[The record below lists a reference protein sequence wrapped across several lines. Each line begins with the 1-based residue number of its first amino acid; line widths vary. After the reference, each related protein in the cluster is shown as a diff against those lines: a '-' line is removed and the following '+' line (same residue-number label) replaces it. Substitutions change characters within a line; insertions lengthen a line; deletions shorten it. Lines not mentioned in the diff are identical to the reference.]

1 MENADIDVPESL
13 KLVMRNYQK
22 TGYRWLKMLKDNN
35 FGGILADD
43 MGLGKSLQMIALLLE
58 EKSTAIIVC
67 PTTLMLNWA
76 GEIKKFAPSLKA
88 VTVMGTQE
96 ERKEIIRNITDAD
109 VVITSYDLIRRDWE
123 LYKDIEFDYAVADE
137 AQFIKNPETK
147 NAVAVK
153 KIRAKHRFA
162 LTGTPIENNLG
173 ELWSI
178 FDFIMPM
185 YLKNYNSFKDKYESD
200 IVHGD
205 RAATERLKR
214 IVRPF
219 ILRRLKAD
227 VLKELPAK
235 TESVINSPLE
245 GEQKDVYAA
254 NLALVRDSMRVTPD
268 ISRVVVLSMLTKLRQ
283 ICCDPSL
290 VYPDYKGNSAK
301 LEACMEL
308 IETATEGGHKILLF
322 SQFTSMLDIIRR
334 RLMEKGIS
342 FYVLK
347 GDTPKTER
355 LKLVNKFNENDTKVF
370 LISLKAGGTGINLT
384 GADVVI
390 HYDPWW
396 NLSLIHI
403 SEPTRP

>member
-1 MENADIDVPESL
+1 
-13 KLVMRNYQK
+13 
-22 TGYRWLKMLKDNN
+22 
-35 FGGILADD
+35 
-43 MGLGKSLQMIALLLE
+43 
-58 EKSTAIIVC
+58 
-67 PTTLMLNWA
+67 
-76 GEIKKFAPSLKA
+76 
-88 VTVMGTQE
+88 MGTQE

-322 SQFTSMLDIIRR
+322 RSSLRCWTLYAAALWKRAYLFMCLRATPQKP
-334 RLMEKGIS
+334 KG
-342 FYVLK
+342 
-347 GDTPKTER
+347 
-355 LKLVNKFNENDTKVF
+355 
-370 LISLKAGGTGINLT
+370 
-384 GADVVI
+384 
-390 HYDPWW
+390 
-396 NLSLIHI
+396 
-403 SEPTRP
+403 

>member
-1 MENADIDVPESL
+1 
-13 KLVMRNYQK
+13 
-22 TGYRWLKMLKDNN
+22 
-35 FGGILADD
+35 
-43 MGLGKSLQMIALLLE
+43 
-58 EKSTAIIVC
+58 
-67 PTTLMLNWA
+67 
-76 GEIKKFAPSLKA
+76 
-88 VTVMGTQE
+88 
-96 ERKEIIRNITDAD
+96 
-109 VVITSYDLIRRDWE
+109 
-123 LYKDIEFDYAVADE
+123 
-137 AQFIKNPETK
+137 
-147 NAVAVK
+147 
-153 KIRAKHRFA
+153 
-162 LTGTPIENNLG
+162 
-173 ELWSI
+173 
-178 FDFIMPM
+178 M

-396 NLSLIHI
+396 NESVMNQATDRAYRMGQQKSVQVYKLIVKDSVEEKIMKLQEKKSALSSLVVGKENGIKDI
-403 SEPTRP
+403 IEILS

>member
-1 MENADIDVPESL
+1 
-13 KLVMRNYQK
+13 
-22 TGYRWLKMLKDNN
+22 
-35 FGGILADD
+35 
-43 MGLGKSLQMIALLLE
+43 
-58 EKSTAIIVC
+58 
-67 PTTLMLNWA
+67 
-76 GEIKKFAPSLKA
+76 
-88 VTVMGTQE
+88 
-96 ERKEIIRNITDAD
+96 
-109 VVITSYDLIRRDWE
+109 
-123 LYKDIEFDYAVADE
+123 
-137 AQFIKNPETK
+137 
-147 NAVAVK
+147 
-153 KIRAKHRFA
+153 
-162 LTGTPIENNLG
+162 
-173 ELWSI
+173 
-178 FDFIMPM
+178 
-185 YLKNYNSFKDKYESD
+185 
-200 IVHGD
+200 
-205 RAATERLKR
+205 
-214 IVRPF
+214 
-219 ILRRLKAD
+219 
-227 VLKELPAK
+227 
-235 TESVINSPLE
+235 
-245 GEQKDVYAA
+245 
-254 NLALVRDSMRVTPD
+254 MRVTPD

-396 NLSLIHI
+396 NESVMNQATDRAYRMGQQKSVQVYKLIVKDSVEEKIMKLQEKKSALSSLVVGKENGIKDI
-403 SEPTRP
+403 IEILS

>member
-1 MENADIDVPESL
+1 MG
-13 KLVMRNYQK
+13 YK
-22 TGYRWLKMLKDNN
+22 T
-35 FGGILADD
+35 
-43 MGLGKSLQMIALLLE
+43 
-58 EKSTAIIVC
+58 
-67 PTTLMLNWA
+67 
-76 GEIKKFAPSLKA
+76 
-88 VTVMGTQE
+88 
-96 ERKEIIRNITDAD
+96 KE
-109 VVITSYDLIRRDWE
+109 W
-123 LYKDIEFDYAVADE
+123 
-137 AQFIKNPETK
+137 
-147 NAVAVK
+147 
-153 KIRAKHRFA
+153 
-162 LTGTPIENNLG
+162 
-173 ELWSI
+173 
-178 FDFIMPM
+178 
-185 YLKNYNSFKDKYESD
+185 
-200 IVHGD
+200 
-205 RAATERLKR
+205 
-214 IVRPF
+214 
-219 ILRRLKAD
+219 
-227 VLKELPAK
+227 
-235 TESVINSPLE
+235 
-245 GEQKDVYAA
+245 
-254 NLALVRDSMRVTPD
+254 RDSMRVTPD

-396 NLSLIHI
+396 NESVMNQATDRAYRMGQQKSVQVYKLIVKDSVEEKIMKLQEKKSALSSLVVGKENGIKDI
-403 SEPTRP
+403 IEILS